1 MTLPDLFADAELP
14 ENWDSYGALPVSQ
27 AARTCARAVMLYI
40 VALDTRQSLPAPQ
53 VRPTVRGGVEIEFY
67 HIQRGL
73 QIRIEPDRAHV
84 YVYDDHVPLEAE
96 CEIQTLRDL
105 RPFVERFIGS

>member
-1 MTLPDLFADAELP
+1 MTQEKRREPEHKDVLSAPPD
-14 ENWDSYGALPVSQ
+14 NR
-27 AARTCARAVMLYI
+27 AREGERKPPIPNI